1 MKFENYSHK
10 TFQTT
15 H

>member
-1 MKFENYSHK
+1 MQFLNYSHK
-10 TFQTT
+10 TYS